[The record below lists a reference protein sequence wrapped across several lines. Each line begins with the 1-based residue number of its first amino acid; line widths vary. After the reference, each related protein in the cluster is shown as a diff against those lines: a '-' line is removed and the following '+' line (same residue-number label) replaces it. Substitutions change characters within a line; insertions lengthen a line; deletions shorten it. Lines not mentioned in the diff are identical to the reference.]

1 MICVKHT
8 RKIKE
13 QTKYRL
19 TKKKN
24 NVQYLIELQMSLL
37 FKKIIVN
44 VIKEQDSLF
53 FFYTEWLKQ

>member
-19 TKKKN
+19 TKKNN